1 MEFVWRAVALAGLTA
16 LVIGWTMAI
25 LVYAARPNRSQN
37 RRLALMCA
45 LFGSGVGLLAG
56 LRPLAD
62 DQETAYAFYTT
73 FLVAFYSAV
82 PIYLFF
88 LATLETPLAKPLR
101 HPIVKTAAVAW
112 FGILAALVVVRPE
125 LFIAGLARNSLFG
138 HWAILETP
146 LYRYGLQGVSSLIFV
161 YGLAIAI
168 DLRRRATT
176 PLMKRQ
182 ASAYALAF
190 VVRDTFF
197 LAVAIGGALGLSFAT
212 PLGGFLALIGLP
224 VGEVVLAVFL
234 AYGILSTQLF
244 GIDLRLKWTI
254 RRGSVAAAF
263 VAVFFIAS
271 EGAQQVF
278 SRQYGPL
285 IGVLA
290 AGGLA
295 FALSPLQRAADKI
308 ANVAMPD
315 VHDTPEYRAT
325 RGREIYR
332 NAVVS
337 ALQDGIVTDA
347 ERDVLASLASDLGL
361 TPRDVLELEREVVRE
376 RTA

>member
-1 MEFVWRAVALAGLTA
+1 MEFVWRPVAIAGLIA
-16 LVIGWTMAI
+16 LVVGWTMAAV
-25 LVYAARPNRSQN
+25 VYLARPNRAQN

-62 DQETAYAFYTT
+62 DQPTAYAFYAT

-82 PIYLFF
+82 PIYLLF
-88 LATLETPLAKPLR
+88 LGTLDTPLAKPLR
-101 HPIVKTAAVAW
+101 SPVLKGAAILW
-112 FGILAALVVVRPE
+112 FGGLSALVVVRPD
-125 LFIAGLARNSLFG
+125 LFIEDLARNTLFG

-146 LYRYGLQGVSSLIFV
+146 LYRYGLQGVSAIIFL
-161 YGLAIAI
+161 YGLVVAV
-168 DLRRRATT
+168 DLWRRAAT
-176 PLMKRQ
+176 PAARRQ
-182 ASAYALAF
+182 AAAYALAF
-190 VVRDTFF
+190 GIRDTFF
-197 LAVAIGGALGLSFAT
+197 LAVAVGGVLGLSFAT
-212 PLGGFLALIGLP
+212 PLGGFLALVGLP
-224 VGEVVLAVFL
+224 VGEITLAVLL

-263 VAVFFIAS
+263 VGVFFIAS

-278 SRQYGPL
+278 SQRWGPAVGL
-285 IGVLA
+285 VA
-290 AGGLA
+290 AGGLV
-295 FALSPLQRAADKI
+295 FALAPLQRAADKL

-325 RGREIYR
+325 RSREIYR
-332 NAVVS
+332 NAVAS

-361 TPRDVLELEREVVRE
+361 TPKDALDIEREATRGRV
-376 RTA
+376 A